1 MFNKYKNK
9 KRLWLYMSKN
19 VGEFVLIAESK
30 KPGLIISKIEDKL
43 LISIHEYKGDY
54 IFVENNKAKY
64 IDIKLE
70 EQLSILANFGE
81 WFYEQHKELYQEIII
96 KNIIE
101 YIYD

>member
-1 MFNKYKNK
+1 
-9 KRLWLYMSKN
+9 MSKN

-30 KPGLIISKIEDKL
+30 KPGLIISKVEDRL
-43 LISIHEYKGDY
+43 LISIDEYKGDY
-54 IFVENNKAKY
+54 ICVENNKAKY
-64 IDIKLE
+64 IDIKQE

-101 YIYD
+101 